1 MADDIK
7 VSYIHLA
14 KLTAQVEFQPDS
26 KKIKENKRQRD
37 TIPNHYQKKRKE
49 KKKCNSRTVYSKRQ
63 LPKKQAQ
70 TADVSSIRFP
80 GRVYGK
86 PTILRGVLK
95 VDTRGSFETARA
107 PPQGSVRTRVVSTRA
122 RGKDDN
128 L

>member
-49 KKKCNSRTVYSKRQ
+49 KKKMQ
-63 LPKKQAQ
+63 LTYCLLQATITKKQAQ